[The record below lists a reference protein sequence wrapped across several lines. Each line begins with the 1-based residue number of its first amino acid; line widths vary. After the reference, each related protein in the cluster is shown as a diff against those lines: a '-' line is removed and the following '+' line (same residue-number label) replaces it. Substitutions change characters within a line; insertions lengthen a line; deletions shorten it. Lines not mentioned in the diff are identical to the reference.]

1 MKKIFSKANIIIENR
16 KNGVQ
21 PAMFIIEDERIYMV
35 TITPDYQFSI
45 TDEGLVGEKY
55 DKSGRWCGE

>member
-21 PAMFIIEDERIYMV
+21 PAMLIIEDGRIYMV
-35 TITPDYQFSI
+35 KLHQTISF
-45 TDEGLVGEKY
+45 L
-55 DKSGRWCGE
+55 